1 MKIILLVVL
10 LTGALTLQAQNRYTI
25 SGYIKD
31 AASGEALIGANVY
44 HAANPLDGSTSNV
57 YGFYSLT
64 LEEGQYDLI
73 YSYTGYQKQRIS
85 LNLRQDSSITV
96 ELGEGVVLDSLITV
110 TAEAADENVNS
121 TEMGTID
128 IAIEEAK
135 KLPVLFGEVDIIKTI
150 QLLPGVL
157 SSGEGNAGFN
167 VRGGNADQ
175 NLVLLD
181 EAVVYNPGHLFGFF
195 SIFNADAI
203 KNVTL
208 IKGGMPANYGGRLSS
223 VLDIQMKEGNQRKF
237 GVEGGI
243 GAISSRLLVEGPLVK
258 DRSAFMVSGRRTYA
272 FDVAQPFLKGGR
284 FEGTNYYFYDLNLKA
299 NHRFSD
305 KDRLFLSGYF
315 GRDVLM
321 LNAADRDFSFDMPWG
336 NATATL
342 RWNHLFNDKLF
353 MNVTA
358 VYNDY
363 NFELDGGQDQ
373 FRFKLASGVRDYN
386 LHADWE
392 YYASNDHKIKFGADY
407 TYHIITPSTAEAF
420 SDDIP
425 FEVNP
430 DQRRANEF
438 GLYLLDDWRVSKA
451 FSMNMG
457 LRLSGFQQVGPYT
470 SSQTGQE
477 YNAFEPVETYFGVEP
492 RFSAKL
498 SLNETSSLKTGVT
511 LANQY
516 LHLVSNSASTLPT
529 DVWVA
534 SSELVRPQIGAQYAL
549 GYFRNFLDN
558 SIETSVEVYYKDLY
572 NQLDFAEN
580 YTQQVNDVLEE
591 EFITGRG
598 RAYGIEL
605 LVRKR
610 KGAFT
615 GWVAY
620 TLSRSER
627 IFDGILGGVYLSPF
641 DRTHDL
647 SLVGSY
653 DFAPKWNVSG
663 SFVFGTGS
671 PYTPI
676 ESIYL
681 ANFIPRIRYGLRNAA
696 RLPDYHRL
704 DFSLTYTPTKGKKK
718 PFESSWVLSVYNVYN
733 RRNAFFIYTQ
743 PEIDPTNAQ
752 LSLGSYR
759 VSLFPIIPS
768 ITWNFKWK
776 QP

>member
-1 MKIILLVVL
+1 MKIFFGFFLILLGL
-10 LTGALTLQAQNRYTI
+10 SLRAQEKYTI

-31 AASGEALIGANVY
+31 AASGEALIGANIY
-44 HAANPLDGSTSNV
+44 QADNPINGATSNV

-64 LEEGQYDLI
+64 LEQGNYELV
-73 YSYTGYQKQRIS
+73 YSYIGYQEQRIRINLQADTS
-85 LNLRQDSSITV
+85 LTL
-96 ELGEGVVLDSLITV
+96 ELGEGVLLDSLITV
-110 TAEAADENVNS
+110 TAEPEDENVNS

-128 IAIEEAK
+128 IPIEEAK

-157 SSGEGNAGFN
+157 SAGEGNAGFN

-223 VLDIQMKEGNQRKF
+223 VLDVQMKEGNQRKF
-237 GVEGGI
+237 GVEGGL

-272 FDVAQPFLKGGR
+272 FDLAQPFLKGGR

-299 NHRFSD
+299 NYRFSD

-315 GRDVLM
+315 GRDVLL
-321 LNAADRDFSFDMPWG
+321 LNAADRDFSFNMPWG
-336 NATATL
+336 NATASL

-358 VYNDY
+358 VFNDY

-373 FRFKLASGVRDYN
+373 FQFKLASGVRDYN
-386 LHADWE
+386 LRASWE
-392 YYASNDHKIKFGADY
+392 YYPGNNHQIKFGADY

-425 FEVNP
+425 FAVNP

-438 GLYLLDDWRVSKA
+438 GIYALDDWRISPV
-451 FSMNMG
+451 FSVNGG
-457 LRLSGFQQVGPYT
+457 LRISGFQQVGPY
-470 SSQTGQE
+470 SSSLDGQE
-477 YNAFEPVETYFGVEP
+477 YGAFEPVKTYFGIEP
-492 RFSAKL
+492 RFSSKL
-498 SLNETSSLKTGVT
+498 SLTQTSSLKAGVT

-516 LHLVSNSASTLPT
+516 LHLVSNTASTLPT

-534 SSELVRPQIGAQYAL
+534 SSELVRPQVGAQYAL
-549 GYFRNFLDN
+549 GYFRNFMDN
-558 SIETSVEVYYKDLY
+558 MLETSVEVYYKDLR

-580 YTQQVNDVLEE
+580 YTQQVDDVLEE

-598 RAYGIEL
+598 RAYGLEL

-627 IFDGILGGVYLSPF
+627 IFDEVLGRVYVSPF

-647 SLVGSY
+647 SIVGSY
-653 DFAPKWNVSG
+653 DFSPKWNVSG
-663 SFVFGTGS
+663 SFIFGTGA

-681 ANFIPRIRYGLRNAA
+681 TDFTPRLRYGNRNSA

-704 DFSLTYTPTKGKKK
+704 DLSVTFKPTAGKDK
-718 PFESSWVLSVYNVYN
+718 PFESSWVFSVYNVYN
-733 RRNAFFIYTQ
+733 RRNPFFIYTQ
-743 PEIDPTNAQ
+743 PEINPSNAQ
-752 LSLGSYR
+752 LQLGTYR
-759 VSLFPIIPS
+759 VALFPIIPS
-768 ITWNFKWK
+768 VTWNFRWK